1 MFGLTGGSARAEV
14 IQRKKEMS
22 LMPKNTEWHLA
33 IFPTFELGDSL
44 IETNLLLAL
53 INRFEEWSRNRTW
66 DFLSYYFQQYVKC
79 YFDVADKYKGVG
91 IHVFL

>member
-22 LMPKNTEWHLA
+22 L
-33 IFPTFELGDSL
+33 IGDSL